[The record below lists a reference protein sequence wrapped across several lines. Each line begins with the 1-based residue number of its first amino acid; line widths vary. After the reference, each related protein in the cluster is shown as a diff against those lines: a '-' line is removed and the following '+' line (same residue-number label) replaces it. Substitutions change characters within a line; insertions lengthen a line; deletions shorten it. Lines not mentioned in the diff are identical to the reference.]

1 MLPGPKPRSPLRAD
15 PHRPQP
21 AAPRPG
27 GGEAVPIGRTGGPGG
42 AAVRPH
48 GGDGRADGAVPAGCA
63 APPAR
68 GGPAGE
74 RGVGPAGGAGGES
87 RDCGAAGR
95 GAARGAGW
103 GGLNERSFPRS
114 FSAALSR
121 FGAARTCLPARTGL
135 GWSHTAVVH
144 PFAVTQRGTFLPSRP
159 SPSAGGALGA
169 RAFLLVWAENP
180 SKPMLCVLSP
190 PSLLGDGDR
199 AEHLRCP
206 H

>member
-1 MLPGPKPRSPLRAD
+1 MAETGGLTARCLRAA
-15 PHRPQP
+15 RRLLP
-21 AAPRPG
+21 AGVRRESGELARLAGPVVRAG
-27 GGEAVPIGRTGGPGG
+27 TAGLRGGERRG
-42 AAVRPH
+42 
-48 GGDGRADGAVPAGCA
+48 
-63 APPAR
+63 AR
-68 GGPAGE
+68 GG
-74 RGVGPAGGAGGES
+74 
-87 RDCGAAGR
+87 
-95 GAARGAGW
+95 

-121 FGAARTCLPARTGL
+121 FGAARTCLAARTGL

-199 AEHLRCP
+199 AERLGCP